1 MGETMKIGVCVKIVP
16 DTDTRIKI
24 AGGGSGI
31 DETGIKWIVSPYDG
45 FAIEEAVQTQEKG
58 GGEVVLFSV
67 GPADWQTQLRA
78 GGLAV
83 GAERAVIID
92 DAATRNT
99 DALGVA
105 KVLAA
110 AIRAEG
116 CNLVFAGK
124 QAIDD
129 DNVQVPAMVAEL
141 LGWPH
146 VSFVSDFS
154 TDGSSFKATRNVGGG
169 TLEVIEGS
177 LPALITAERGLN
189 TPRYAKLP
197 DIMKAKKKAVDTKD
211 LASIGLSANDVQPA
225 VSVSAFGP
233 PPARPA
239 GRKLEGDVDTM
250 VRELVRLL
258 REEAKVI

>member
-1 MGETMKIGVCVKIVP
+1 MNIGVCVKVVP
-16 DTDTRIKI
+16 DTDTRVKI
-24 AGGGSGI
+24 AAGGEGI
-31 DETGIKWIVSPYDG
+31 DPAGIKWIVSPYDA
-45 FAIEEAVQTQEKG
+45 FAIEEAVQTQEKQ
-58 GGEVVLFSV
+58 GGEVVLLSA

-83 GAERAVIID
+83 GAERAVVVD
-92 DAATRNT
+92 DPAVQAT

-105 KVLAA
+105 RTLAA
-110 AIRAEG
+110 IAKAEG
-116 CNLVFAGK
+116 IELLFTGK

-146 VSFVSDFS
+146 VSFVSDFE
-154 TDGSSFKATRNVGGG
+154 TDGITFKATRNVGGG
-169 TLEVIEGS
+169 TLEVIEGA
-177 LPALITAERGLN
+177 LPVVITAERGLN

-197 DIMKAKKKAVDTKD
+197 AIMKAKKKTVDIRSAAD
-211 LASIGLSANDVQPA
+211 VGLSADDLAPA
-225 VSVSAFGP
+225 VQLSAYDL

-239 GRKLEGDVDTM
+239 GRKLDGDVDTM
-250 VRELVRLL
+250 VSELVRLL